1 MKAVFTK
8 LPYFAPALRGELL
21 CSPALTDVNL
31 PTIAWWVNICMLS
44 TMIEVLLCLCAKFR
58 FALEFVSLCFEWLS
72 ERRLSLFI
80 YSFVRSFVHPFFFVK
95 PLTSSLLSLF
105 LSTFLCLCVKKR
117 QTNWWQERRKSYKA
131 TENSINILI
140 GQQLNSQ

>member
-80 YSFVRSFVHPFFFVK
+80 YSFVRSSIRFFFVK